1 LKKIFGLAFVA
12 IILAFGVFQPYSL
25 NLEKVFAQD
34 NTSNNINN
42 NTNGKKNDCVP
53 CKKPENLSSTNETNK
68 FADEQILDK
77 KKKQLTDLKQNKL
90 SIYST
95 ADFEWKEAVK
105 VDYKETK
112 TSAIIIPSK
121 ENPKSNDTKQY
132 LTVGFNESESKF
144 ADPTF
149 LELKTPNNGD
159 TILLTV
165 KTLDGENVGTLDLN
179 SKDGKL
185 NQMKLFTDGKSE
197 SILKEN
203 NAKAGYWE
211 DVQRCIKNNWKT
223 MPQWAKW
230 ACEGACGGCL
240 FASPYACG
248 GCLGCLAGYA
258 IGCAASQI

>member
-1 LKKIFGLAFVA
+1 M
-12 IILAFGVFQPYSL
+12 
-25 NLEKVFAQD
+25 
-34 NTSNNINN
+34 
-42 NTNGKKNDCVP
+42 
-53 CKKPENLSSTNETNK
+53 
-68 FADEQILDK
+68 
-77 KKKQLTDLKQNKL
+77 
-90 SIYST
+90 
-95 ADFEWKEAVK
+95 
-105 VDYKETK
+105 
-112 TSAIIIPSK
+112 
-121 ENPKSNDTKQY
+121 
-132 LTVGFNESESKF
+132 
-144 ADPTF
+144 
-149 LELKTPNNGD
+149 KTPNNGD

-185 NQMKLFTDGKSE
+185 NQMKLFKDGKRE

>member
-1 LKKIFGLAFVA
+1 MD
-12 IILAFGVFQPYSL
+12 
-25 NLEKVFAQD
+25 KV
-34 NTSNNINN
+34 
-42 NTNGKKNDCVP
+42 
-53 CKKPENLSSTNETNK
+53 
-68 FADEQILDK
+68 
-77 KKKQLTDLKQNKL
+77 KKQLTDLKQNKL

-105 VDYKETK
+105 VDYKENK

-149 LELKTPNNGD
+149 
-159 TILLTV
+159 
-165 KTLDGENVGTLDLN
+165 LDLN

-230 ACEGACGGCL
+230 A
-240 FASPYACG
+240 
-248 GCLGCLAGYA
+248 
-258 IGCAASQI
+258 

>member
-1 LKKIFGLAFVA
+1 MKKIFGLAFVA

-42 NTNGKKNDCVP
+42 NTNGKRTIVYLVKNQ
-53 CKKPENLSSTNETNK
+53 KTFLQMK
-68 FADEQILDK
+68 QILDK
-77 KKKQLTDLKQNKL
+77 VKKQLTDLKQNKL

-132 LTVGFNESESKF
+132 LTVGFNEFESKF

>member
-1 LKKIFGLAFVA
+1 LKKFLGLVFVVV
-12 IILAFGVFQPYSL
+12 ILAFGVFQPYSL
-25 NLEKVFAQD
+25 NLEKIFAQD

-42 NTNGKKNDCVP
+42 NTKEKKNDCVP
-53 CKKPENLSSTNETNK
+53 CKKPENLSKNETNK

-77 KKKQLTDLKQNKL
+77 IKKQLTDLKQNKL

-105 VDYKETK
+105 VDYKENK

-149 LELKTPNNGD
+149 
-159 TILLTV
+159 
-165 KTLDGENVGTLDLN
+165 LDLN

-230 ACEGACGGCL
+230 A
-240 FASPYACG
+240 
-248 GCLGCLAGYA
+248 
-258 IGCAASQI
+258 

>member
-1 LKKIFGLAFVA
+1 MKKIFGLAFVA

-53 CKKPENLSSTNETNK
+53 CKKPENLSTNETNK

-77 KKKQLTDLKQNKL
+77 VKKQLTDLKQNKL

-132 LTVGFNESESKF
+132 LTVGFNEFESKF

-165 KTLDGENVGTLDLN
+165 KTLDGKNVGTLDLN

>member
-1 LKKIFGLAFVA
+1 MEVRRNYTYKGAVLVWKKILGLVFVVV
-12 IILAFGVFQPYSL
+12 ILAFGVFQPYSL

-42 NTNGKKNDCVP
+42 NTKEKKNDCVP
-53 CKKPENLSSTNETNK
+53 CKKPENLSKNETKK

-77 KKKQLTDLKQNKL
+77 VKKQLTDLKQNKL

-105 VDYKETK
+105 VDYKENK

-149 LELKTPNNGD
+149 L
-159 TILLTV
+159 
-165 KTLDGENVGTLDLN
+165 DLN

-185 NQMKLFTDGKSE
+185 NQMKWFTDGKSE

-230 ACEGACGGCL
+230 AWEGACGGCL

-248 GCLGCLAGYA
+248 DCLGCLAGYA

>member
-1 LKKIFGLAFVA
+1 MKKFLGLVFVVVIF
-12 IILAFGVFQPYSL
+12 AFGVFQPYSL

-34 NTSNNINN
+34 NTSNNID
-42 NTNGKKNDCVP
+42 NTTNEKKNDCVP
-53 CKKPENLSSTNETNK
+53 CKKPENLSKNETNK

-77 KKKQLTDLKQNKL
+77 VKKQLTDLKQNKL

-105 VDYKETK
+105 VDYKENK

>member
-1 LKKIFGLAFVA
+1 MV
-12 IILAFGVFQPYSL
+12 ILAFGVFQPYSL

-34 NTSNNINN
+34 NTSNNID
-42 NTNGKKNDCVP
+42 NTTNEKNNDCVP
-53 CKKPENLSSTNETNK
+53 CKKPENLSKSETNK

-77 KKKQLTDLKQNKL
+77 VKKQLTDLKQNKL

-105 VDYKETK
+105 VDYKENK

-165 KTLDGENVGTLDLN
+165 KTLDGVDVGTLDLN
-179 SKDGKL
+179 SQDGKL

>member
-1 LKKIFGLAFVA
+1 MKKFLGLVFVVV
-12 IILAFGVFQPYSL
+12 ILAFGVFQPYSL

-42 NTNGKKNDCVP
+42 NTKEKKIDCVP
-53 CKKPENLSSTNETNK
+53 CKKPENLSKNETNK

-77 KKKQLTDLKQNKL
+77 VKKQLTDLKQNKL

-105 VDYKETK
+105 VDYKENK